1 MASLRN
7 RAITA
12 IAYTFRP
19 PADDPAEAAFRARAL
34 EAIRAVVN
42 AHDCDARAC
51 AAATDAANLVLL
63 EGCLREA
70 AALIPI
76 EELKAAD
83 LEGAAF
89 FALCEMGVIS

>member
-7 RAITA
+7 RAIAA

-19 PADDPAEAAFRARAL
+19 PADDPAEAVFRARAL

-42 AHDCDARAC
+42 THNCDARAC
-51 AAATDAANLVLL
+51 AAATDAAKLVLL
-63 EGCLREA
+63 EARLREA
-70 AALIPI
+70 AAMIPI
-76 EELKAAD
+76 ADLKAAD